1 MVYLEKIYKQDI
13 FDTYVPEIKRAVKKS
28 FITPIPEPSPPPVT
42 PAPEPIKQAFIDP
55 LSIKISG
62 IISSSKEEKS
72 IAMIVDE
79 TNKEKLYYLGDKV
92 KDGQIIKIARNK
104 IIILRSNGQQETFLL
119 RKEDIPKAVGPEKWK
134 YVVKK
139 VDDSTYE
146 IDPTEFALKI
156 NTLGELIEDLS
167 LATAYQKGQPIG
179 IKVGKVGKDEIGS
192 AIGLNGN
199 DIILSVNN
207 VITSDMKNRVKIY
220 DTLSQTKK
228 GDIIKI
234 VLKRKNQ
241 DITLSYK

>member
-1 MVYLEKIYKQDI
+1 M
-13 FDTYVPEIKRAVKKS
+13 
-28 FITPIPEPSPPPVT
+28 
-42 PAPEPIKQAFIDP
+42 
-55 LSIKISG
+55 
-62 IISSSKEEKS
+62 
-72 IAMIVDE
+72 
-79 TNKEKLYYLGDKV
+79 
-92 KDGQIIKIARNK
+92 
-104 IIILRSNGQQETFLL
+104 RSNGQQETFLL

-241 DITLSYK
+241 DITLSYKLTKLEKPKKKAFIEPVKTGQTDQSQGPGQFKLSREQEKEKRIKEFEKIHRTPKQQEVIRQIRERMLENMKKRARNRRVR